1 MAAMIGVFVA
11 LLVFGTPIA
20 FALGIA
26 GTVGL
31 LWMHIDLA
39 VVAQRSFTG
48 IDSFVLLAV
57 PFFIL
62 AGEIMSRG
70 GITERLVR
78 LAALLTRR
86 ARAGT
91 AYAAIVSTLF
101 FSGISGA
108 ALADAAALGHVFIR
122 EMPKEGYRVDY
133 TAALI
138 AAGSMMGP
146 IVPPSILMVV
156 YASVTQ
162 MSVIRLF
169 VGGLIPGVVMAFSL
183 AMVVALQAQRL
194 SLPKSSIVIAR
205 SEVPR
210 LIVEGMLVITVPMI
224 IVGGIVFGI
233 FTPTEAGGVAAIYAA
248 LVSTFVFRTVGW
260 RDLWNCIVATAR
272 TTATLYL
279 IIASAAVV
287 SYVLTLGGIA
297 EEVRHVAALFT
308 GHPTQFLCCAVVL
321 MLLVG
326 IFLEPGACIVLFMP
340 LLFPPAVALGVDPVQ
355 FSIVAIL
362 TITLGMIHPP
372 VGLCLFVCCKI
383 GNVSIFAVTRQ
394 IIPFFIVLVIVVALL
409 IAFPPLSTALP
420 GLLLKQ

>member
-1 MAAMIGVFVA
+1 MVVMIAVFVL
-11 LLVFGTPIA
+11 LLVAGMPIA
-20 FALGIA
+20 FGLGIA
-26 GTVGL
+26 GVVGL
-31 LWMHIDLA
+31 LSMDIDLT
-39 VVAQRSFTG
+39 VAAERIFTG

-62 AGEIMSRG
+62 AGEIMNRG

-78 LAALLTRR
+78 VAALITHK

-91 AYAAIVSTLF
+91 AYAAIVSALF

-108 ALADAAALGHVFIR
+108 ALADAAALGQVFIR

-133 TAALI
+133 SAALI
-138 AAGSMMGP
+138 AAGSMIGP

-156 YASVTQ
+156 FASVTQ

-169 VGGLIPGVVMAFSL
+169 VGGIIPGIVMALSL
-183 AMVVALQAQRL
+183 ATVVALRAQRQG
-194 SLPKSSIVIAR
+194 LPKSSIVITRA
-205 SEVPR
+205 ELPR
-210 LIVEGMLVITVPMI
+210 LILGGILVVTVPMI
-224 IVGGIVFGI
+224 IVGGIVLGI
-233 FTPTEAGGVAAIYAA
+233 FTPTEGGGVATLYAA
-248 LVSTFVFRTVGW
+248 AVSAFIFRTMGW
-260 RDLWNCIVATAR
+260 RDLWQCLVRTAR

-279 IIASAAVV
+279 IIAAASIV

-297 EEVRHVAALFT
+297 EGVREVAALFT

-383 GNVSIFAVTRQ
+383 GEVSIFAVTRQ
-394 IIPFFIVLVIVVALL
+394 IIPFFMVLVVVVALL
-409 IAFPPLSTALP
+409 VAFPPLSTALP
-420 GLLLKQ
+420 GLLLHK

>member
-1 MAAMIGVFVA
+1 MTAMVVAFVA
-11 LLVFGTPIA
+11 LLLLGMPIA
-20 FALGIA
+20 FALGI
-26 GTVGL
+26 GGVIGL
-31 LWMHIDLA
+31 ASMHIDLA
-39 VVAQRSFTG
+39 IVAQRSFTG

-62 AGEIMSRG
+62 AGEIMNRG

-78 LAALLTRR
+78 LAALVTQK

-91 AYAAIVSTLF
+91 AYAAIVSALF

-133 TAALI
+133 SAALI

-162 MSVIRLF
+162 ISVIRLF
-169 VGGLIPGVVMAFSL
+169 VGGLIPGVIMAFSL
-183 AMVVALQAQRL
+183 ALVVAIQAQRNG
-194 SLPKSSIVIAR
+194 LPKSAIVIRTA
-205 SEVPR
+205 EVPR
-210 LIVEGMLVITVPMI
+210 LAVEALLVVSVPMI

-233 FTPTEAGGVAAIYAA
+233 FTPTEAGGIAAVYAAII
-248 LVSTFVFRTVGW
+248 STTVFRTV
-260 RDLWNCIVATAR
+260 DLYGLWSCVVATAR

-297 EEVRHVAALFT
+297 DQIRHVAVLFT
-308 GHPTQFLCCAVVL
+308 GRPTEFLCCAVAL
-321 MLLVG
+321 MLVVG
-326 IFLEPGACIVLFMP
+326 MFLEPGACIVLFMP

-383 GNVSIFAVTRQ
+383 GDVSIFAVTRQ

-409 IAFPPLSTALP
+409 IAFPALSTTLP
-420 GLLLKQ
+420 RLLLQK

>member
-1 MAAMIGVFVA
+1 M
-11 LLVFGTPIA
+11 PIA
-20 FALGIA
+20 FALGSA
-26 GTVGL
+26 GIVGL
-31 LWMHIDLA
+31 WWMHIDLA
-39 VVAQRSFTG
+39 VVAQRAFTG

-62 AGEIMSRG
+62 AGEIMNRG

-78 LAALLTRR
+78 LASLVTRK

-91 AYAAIVSTLF
+91 AYAAIVSALF

-122 EMPKEGYRVDY
+122 EMPKEGYRTDY
-133 TAALI
+133 SAALI

-156 YASVTQ
+156 FASVTQ

-169 VGGLIPGVVMAFSL
+169 VGGLIPGVVMACSL
-183 AMVVALQAQRL
+183 ATVVALQAARKG
-194 SLPKSSIVIAR
+194 LPKSSVIVGAG
-205 SEVPR
+205 ELPR
-210 LIVEGMLVITVPMI
+210 LILEGMLVVTVPTI

-248 LVSTFVFRTVGW
+248 IVSMFVFRTVGW
-260 RDLWNCIVATAR
+260 GDLWQCIYNTAR

-279 IIASAAVV
+279 VIASASVV

-297 EEVRHVAALFT
+297 EEIQRVALVFT
-308 GHPTQFLCCAVVL
+308 GHPTQFLCCAVAL
-321 MLLVG
+321 MLVVG
-326 IFLEPGACIVLFMP
+326 VFLEPGACIVLFMP

-383 GNVSIFAVTRQ
+383 GDVSIFAVTRQ
-394 IIPFFIVLVIVVALL
+394 IIPFFLVLVVVVVLL

-420 GLLLKQ
+420 GLLLHR

>member
-1 MAAMIGVFVA
+1 MVAMIAVFVA
-11 LLVFGTPIA
+11 LLVLGMPIA
-20 FALGIA
+20 FALGSA
-26 GTVGL
+26 GVVGL
-31 LWMHIDLA
+31 WWMHIDLT
-39 VVAQRSFTG
+39 VVAERAFTG

-78 LAALLTRR
+78 LANMATSK

-91 AYAAIVSTLF
+91 AYAAIVSALF

-122 EMPKEGYRVDY
+122 EMPKEGYRTDY
-133 TAALI
+133 SAALI

-156 YASVTQ
+156 FASVTQ

-169 VGGLIPGVVMAFSL
+169 VGGLIPGLVMAFSL
-183 AMVVALQAQRL
+183 AMVVAAQAQRRG
-194 SLPKSSIVIAR
+194 LPKSAINLTGAK
-205 SEVPR
+205 VPR
-210 LIVEGMLVITVPMI
+210 LLLEGVLVVTVPLI

-248 LVSTFVFRTVGW
+248 CVSRFVFRTVVW
-260 RDLWNCIVATAR
+260 RDLWQCVYNTAR

-279 IIASAAVV
+279 IIAAASVV

-297 EEVRHVAALFT
+297 EQIRQIAQVFA
-308 GHPTQFLCCAVVL
+308 GHPTQFLCCAVAL

-326 IFLEPGACIVLFMP
+326 VFLEPGACIVLFMP

-383 GNVSIFAVTRQ
+383 GDVSIFAVTRQ
-394 IIPFFIVLVIVVALL
+394 IIPFFVVLVVVVGLL
-409 IAFPPLSTALP
+409 VAFPPLSTALP
-420 GLLLKQ
+420 SLLLHR

>member
-1 MAAMIGVFVA
+1 MAAMFAVFVA
-11 LLVFGTPIA
+11 LLVFGMPIA
-20 FALGIA
+20 FALGLA
-26 GTVGL
+26 GAVGL
-31 LWMHIDLA
+31 WCMDIDLT

-78 LAALLTRR
+78 LAALLTHK

-169 VGGLIPGVVMAFSL
+169 VGGLIPGIVMAFLL

-194 SLPKSSIVIAR
+194 ALPKSAIVIAQ

-210 LIVEGMLVITVPMI
+210 LIGEGMLVVTVPMI

-248 LVSTFVFRTVGW
+248 VVSVFVFRTVGW
-260 RDLWNCIVATAR
+260 RELRDCIIATAR

-297 EEVRHVAALFT
+297 EEVRHVAALFI
-308 GHPTQFLCCAVVL
+308 GHPTQFLVCAVIL

-326 IFLEPGACIVLFMP
+326 MFLEPGACIVLFMP

-383 GNVSIFAVTRQ
+383 GDVSIFAVTRQ
-394 IIPFFIVLVIVVALL
+394 IIPFFAVLVVVVLLL

-420 GLLLKQ
+420 GLLLQK

>member
-1 MAAMIGVFVA
+1 MIAMIAAFVL
-11 LLVFGTPIA
+11 LLVGGMPVAFG
-20 FALGIA
+20 LGIA
-26 GTVGL
+26 GVVGL
-31 LWMHIDLA
+31 LWMQVDLSIA
-39 VVAQRSFTG
+39 AARAFTG

-78 LAALLTRR
+78 LAAIVTQR

-108 ALADAAALGHVFIR
+108 ALADAAALGSVFIR

-133 TAALI
+133 SAALI

-146 IVPPSILMVV
+146 IVPPSILMVI

-162 MSVIRLF
+162 VPVIRLF
-169 VGGLIPGVVMAFSL
+169 VSGVVPAVVMALSL
-183 AMVVALQAQRL
+183 STVVMLQARSRQ
-194 SLPKSSIVIAR
+194 LPKSSIVIALAQ
-205 SEVPR
+205 VPR
-210 LIVEGMLVITVPMI
+210 VLIDALLVLTVPAI
-224 IVGGIVFGI
+224 IVGGIVLGV

-248 LVSTFVFRTVGW
+248 AISMLVFRTVGW
-260 RDLWNCIVATAR
+260 RDLWDCIAAAAR
-272 TTATLYL
+272 TTSTLYL
-279 IIASAAVV
+279 IIAAASIV

-297 EEVRHVAALFT
+297 EMVHRVAAVFA
-308 GHPTQFLCCAVVL
+308 GHPTEFLCCAVAL
-321 MLLVG
+321 LLLVG

-340 LLFPPAVALGVDPVQ
+340 LLFPPAVAIGVDPLQ

-383 GNVSIFAVTRQ
+383 GNVSVFAVTRQ
-394 IIPFFIVLVIVVALL
+394 IIPFFAVLVVVLVLL
-409 IAFPPLSTALP
+409 IALPPLTTTLP
-420 GLLLKQ
+420 HLLLQR